1 MDCFK
6 DLIPEEGLITEEAPV
21 QSRSPLHT
29 SDGDE
34 NAITTGPL
42 LDVEATS
49 SVDTFN
55 HVNMSNWFDG
65 LDEDDFNCIELTS
78 YQ

>member
-21 QSRSPLHT
+21 QSRSPHT

-34 NAITTGPL
+34 NVITTEITK
-42 LDVEATS
+42 DVEATS
-49 SVDTFN
+49 SADVSS
-55 HVNMSNWFDG
+55 HVNMSNWFDD
-65 LDEDDFNCIELTS
+65 LDEDDFNHMTLI
-78 YQ
+78 Q